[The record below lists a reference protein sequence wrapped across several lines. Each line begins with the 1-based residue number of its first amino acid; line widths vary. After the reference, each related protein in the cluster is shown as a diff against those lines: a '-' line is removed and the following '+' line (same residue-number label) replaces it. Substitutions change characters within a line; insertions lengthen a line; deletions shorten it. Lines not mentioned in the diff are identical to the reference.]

1 MVKLTIDEIN
11 WLKDNY
17 PSLNYCI
24 LDSSIR
30 GVFPFCLKYRKT
42 VIQDSF
48 KIFIDLQNSERN
60 TYPKVYSDDP
70 KFRRLRIL
78 AKLPREDVHINKD
91 GALCLGLPEKFL
103 KHHPNG
109 LTIWSLVNN
118 LNSFFYWIAYYYR
131 YQEAPWKS
139 EPHGYAGRIIYRL
152 QNMTN

>member
-91 GALCLGLPEKFL
+91 GALCLG
-103 KHHPNG
+103 
-109 LTIWSLVNN
+109 
-118 LNSFFYWIAYYYR
+118 
-131 YQEAPWKS
+131 
-139 EPHGYAGRIIYRL
+139 
-152 QNMTN
+152 